1 MRGLTGDQPPLA
13 LLDAR
18 IGRKPTGIGLYT
30 LNLARALALTA
41 AGDVVPVVRRWHR
54 RRFAAL
60 GFRPWTFPRGTDD
73 PALLPDARVVHGT
86 NFHAPRHPTAQ
97 RVATFHDAGYLR
109 LPECHPP
116 GMAERLD
123 ALVREAVPCTAV
135 FLCVSASARAD
146 LIEHYSPEESR
157 CVVVHHGVHPRYH
170 AAGRLPPRP
179 LPQWLRVPRP
189 YLLHVGGMIPRK
201 DVRTLVEAFA
211 LVRRARPEL
220 HLVLAGNK
228 TRRWASDWPRV
239 KEWMRANPGNARH
252 VRVLNYVADACL
264 PDLYRNAA
272 ACVST
277 TRWEGFGLTVLEGLA
292 AGRPVVTSRV
302 ASIPEIAGDFVY
314 YGEPRR
320 PETYA
325 EAILAALEE
334 QDGERAERGRLH
346 AASFTWERTA
356 SQTLHMYR
364 LAAESYALD

>member
-1 MRGLTGDQPPLA
+1 
-13 LLDAR
+13 
-18 IGRKPTGIGLYT
+18 
-30 LNLARALALTA
+30 
-41 AGDVVPVVRRWHR
+41 
-54 RRFAAL
+54 
-60 GFRPWTFPRGTDD
+60 
-73 PALLPDARVVHGT
+73 
-86 NFHAPRHPTAQ
+86 
-97 RVATFHDAGYLR
+97 
-109 LPECHPP
+109 
-116 GMAERLD
+116 
-123 ALVREAVPCTAV
+123 
-135 FLCVSASARAD
+135 
-146 LIEHYSPEESR
+146 
-157 CVVVHHGVHPRYH
+157 
-170 AAGRLPPRP
+170 
-179 LPQWLRVPRP
+179 
-189 YLLHVGGMIPRK
+189 
-201 DVRTLVEAFA
+201 
-211 LVRRARPEL
+211 VRRARPEL